1 MNKVEAE
8 AKIETLGVGSLTVN
22 AVNVQLQLVKVDMVC
37 PNGQSRVIEAL
48 PDTGANVTA
57 LPFEFLRGFG
67 LSEKDLSPELKQAKA
82 ANGAVL
88 KVAGTL
94 QFKVKLLLKLLSS

>member
-48 PDTGANVTA
+48 PDTSANVTA
-57 LPFEFLRGFG
+57 LPFEFLSCFG
-67 LSEKDLSPELKQAKA
+67 LSE
-82 ANGAVL
+82 
-88 KVAGTL
+88 
-94 QFKVKLLLKLLSS
+94 